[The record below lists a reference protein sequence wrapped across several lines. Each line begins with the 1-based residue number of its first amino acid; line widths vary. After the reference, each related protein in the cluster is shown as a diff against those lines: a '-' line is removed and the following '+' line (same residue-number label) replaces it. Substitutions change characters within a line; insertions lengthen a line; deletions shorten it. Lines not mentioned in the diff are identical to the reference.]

1 VFVEMNVVITVGLIV
16 FRELNAK
23 GFYLVLYIK
32 KRLELFALSLF
43 GFSLFFL
50 LDIVY
55 FVVT

>member
-1 VFVEMNVVITVGLIV
+1 MNVVITVGLIV